1 MRKPFQELLQN
12 RWTRGFFICV
22 GLDSEYAQIP
32 ERVRTDSVK
41 ETLFH
46 FNRKIIETTG
56 DLVCAYKPNIGFYEG
71 AGIEGLEA
79 LIATIQY
86 IHTAY
91 PEIPVILDAKRAD
104 IGHTNKAYVKAVF
117 EVYGA
122 DATTVHPYLGQETVQ
137 SFLDRKDKGIFVL
150 CKTSNPGAGEFQDL
164 PVMVDG
170 SLRPLYQVIAHHV
183 AKKWNQ
189 NKNCGLV
196 IGASYPEELKEV
208 RQIVGDMPILLPGI
222 GAQGGGLSQALAVGL
237 DTKGRGLIVNA
248 SRSVIYAS
256 AEVDFALVA
265 GQEVERLHNLI
276 HQLLRIKS

>member
-1 MRKPFQELLQN
+1 
-12 RWTRGFFICV
+12 
-22 GLDSEYAQIP
+22 
-32 ERVRTDSVK
+32 
-41 ETLFH
+41 
-46 FNRKIIETTG
+46 
-56 DLVCAYKPNIGFYEG
+56 
-71 AGIEGLEA
+71 
-79 LIATIQY
+79 
-86 IHTAY
+86 
-91 PEIPVILDAKRAD
+91 
-104 IGHTNKAYVKAVF
+104 
-117 EVYGA
+117 
-122 DATTVHPYLGQETVQ
+122 
-137 SFLDRKDKGIFVL
+137 
-150 CKTSNPGAGEFQDL
+150 
-164 PVMVDG
+164 
-170 SLRPLYQVIAHHV
+170 V